1 MGFIAKPFGWVLAQ
15 LYSLIGSYGIALIIF
30 TIFAKLILLPFQ
42 IKSKKSTIAMQRI
55 QPRLKELEK
64 KHKNNKEAYAV
75 AVQKLYKEENVSM
88 AGGCLPLLITL
99 PIMLGLYAV
108 VRQPLTYMFGVT
120 ADQLQ
125 QLASLVG
132 VAVEGSISNYEIQI
146 ASMLGDF
153 QAQAQAIV
161 PGLPIVDFTF
171 LGLNLA
177 AVPSFSRVDVL
188 WLIPLLSGLTSFG
201 YSWMMKKK
209 QPKVNNE
216 QAESMNGMMTYM
228 MPIMS
233 AYIAFIVPAGLGFYW
248 IISNILMA
256 LQEPLMELYLKK
268 QETKGG
274 AK

>member
-30 TIFAKLILLPFQ
+30 TVFAKLILLPFQ
-42 IKSKKSTIAMQRI
+42 IKSKKSTMAMQRI

-64 KHKNNKEAYAV
+64 KYKNNQEAYAK
-75 AVQKLYKEENVSM
+75 AVQKLYKDENVSLT
-88 AGGCLPLLITL
+88 GGCLPLLITL

-120 ADQLQ
+120 ADQIQ

-132 VAVEGSISNYEIQI
+132 IAVEGNISNYEIQI
-146 ASMLGDF
+146 ASMLGGF
-153 QAQAQAIV
+153 QTQAQAIV

-171 LGLNLA
+171 LGINLA
-177 AVPSFSRVDVL
+177 SVPSFSRVDVL

-209 QPKVNNE
+209 QPQVNND
-216 QAESMNGMMTYM
+216 QAAGMNGMMTYM
-228 MPIMS
+228 MPLMS

-256 LQEPLMELYLKK
+256 AQEPLLDLYIKK
-268 QETKGG
+268 QQAKGG
-274 AK
+274 TK

>member
-201 YSWMMKKK
+201 YSWMMKRK

-256 LQEPLMELYLKK
+256 AQEPLMELYLKK

>member
-30 TIFAKLILLPFQ
+30 TIFAKLVLLPFQ

-64 KHKNNKEAYAV
+64 KYKNNKEAYAT

-120 ADQLQ
+120 ADQVK
-125 QLASLVG
+125 QLAEVVG
-132 VAVEGSISNYEIQI
+132 ITMQGSASNYEIQI
-146 ASMLGDF
+146 ASMLGNF
-153 QAQAQAIV
+153 EAQARAIV
-161 PGLPIVDFTF
+161 PNLPLVDFHF
-171 LGLNLA
+171 LGINLA
-177 AVPSFSRVDVL
+177 SVPSFARVDVL
-188 WLIPLLSGLTSFG
+188 WVIPLLSGLTSFG
-201 YSWMMKKK
+201 YSWIMKRK
-209 QPKVNNE
+209 QPQMSGD
-216 QAESMNGMMTYM
+216 QASGANGMMTYM
-228 MPIMS
+228 MPLMS

-256 LQEPLMELYLKK
+256 VQEPLLDLYFKK
-268 QETKGG
+268 QQAKGG
-274 AK
+274 TK